1 MGIRRNILANATDQA
16 NFIEGCRRLK
26 RTDAGLSTSDLGID
40 GGPRASSR
48 PLSVWDL
55 FVIWHV
61 WAMQEMAPDRRR
73 NAAHMGPVF
82 LPWHR
87 WYLLLLEFQIQN
99 ALEVSQDEFGL
110 PYWDWAVDGGDLT
123 LPQQRSTAAIWD
135 VIGGDGDPSGGEI
148 QDGPFTATDFV
159 VNIEQGPGQR
169 LRCLLYTSP
178 SPRDLSTSRMP
189 SSA

>member
-61 WAMQEMAPDRRR
+61 WAMQEMSPDGRR

-99 ALEVSQDEFGL
+99 ALEVSQDEFGP
-110 PYWDWAVDGGDLT
+110 PYWDWAEWQQQHPTSSYLPGGQSAL
-123 LPQQRSTAAIWD
+123 
-135 VIGGDGDPSGGEI
+135 GDPLFRHREFDLLHSVLT
-148 QDGPFTATDFV
+148 QDAPRVQDMLDVSNF
-159 VNIEQGPGQR
+159 
-169 LRCLLYTSP
+169 YTYG
-178 SPRDLSTSRMP
+178 
-189 SSA
+189 